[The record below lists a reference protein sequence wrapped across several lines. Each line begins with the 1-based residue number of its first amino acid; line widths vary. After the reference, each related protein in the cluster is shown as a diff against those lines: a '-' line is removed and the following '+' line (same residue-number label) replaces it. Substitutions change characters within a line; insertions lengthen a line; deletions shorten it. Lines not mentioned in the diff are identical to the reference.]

1 MSVETKK
8 RNGWIQRHAKRS
20 LLLFLLVV
28 TLVLD
33 FAVTGVYHF
42 FKYGTI
48 HKYADRRALGER
60 SPVFHHTLKPNAEF
74 MYQRWGSLR
83 HSVSTNSLGFRD
95 RSVRNVPLSSDKYR
109 VLFMGDS
116 FTYGVGL
123 PYEET
128 FICLIDSELED
139 KNVEVL
145 NAGVVSYS
153 PAIYWKKTEYLLS
166 KAGLRFDHL
175 VVFLDIS
182 DIQDEAD
189 FYDTDEERVVWIRGP
204 TPALREFFY
213 EYTTIL
219 RNLWEVA
226 EEAYDWATEDPDT
239 RRTEEDRQY
248 ATNEYRSLWTVDKE
262 AYDDYGARGLRKAKK
277 HMGRLYDLLQMHG
290 IGMTLVVY
298 PWPTQILHEDRDS
311 IQVRVWREWAR
322 ERSVQFIDLFPDFI
336 PAADPPKE
344 MIRKYFIPGDL
355 HWNEEGHRL
364 VARRFLE
371 MWTKAWSS
379 LTRNRRSG
387 AERPGA

>member
-1 MSVETKK
+1 MPVETEQ
-8 RNGWIQRHAKRS
+8 RRTWIQRYPKRS
-20 LLLFLLVV
+20 LFLYLLVA

-60 SPVFHHTLKPNAEF
+60 SPVFHHGLRPNAEF
-74 MYQRWGSLR
+74 LYQRWGSLR

-95 RSVRNVPLSSDKYR
+95 RSVRHVPLSSDKYR
-109 VLFMGDS
+109 VLLMGDS

-128 FICLIDSELED
+128 FVCLIDTELERN
-139 KNVEVL
+139 NVEVL

-153 PAIYWKKTEYLLS
+153 PAIYWKKTEYFLS
-166 KAGLRFDHL
+166 KAGLRFDSL
-175 VVFLDIS
+175 VLILDIS

-189 FYDTDEERVVWIRGP
+189 FYDTDDERVVWIWGP
-204 TPALREFFY
+204 TPQPRQSFY

-219 RNLWEVA
+219 RNLLEIGGEV
-226 EEAYDWATEDPDT
+226 YNWATEDPDT

-248 ATNEYRSLWTVDKE
+248 GTNEYRSLWTVDKQ

-277 HMGRLYDLLQMHG
+277 HMGRLYDLLQAHG

-311 IQVRVWREWAR
+311 IQVRVWREWAA
-322 ERSVQFIDLFPDFI
+322 ERSVRFIDLFPDFI
-336 PAADPPKE
+336 PVDAPPKE
-344 MIRKYFIPGDL
+344 VIRKYFIPGDV

-364 VARRFLE
+364 VARRLVE
-371 MWTKAWSS
+371 ELGPS
-379 LTRNRRSG
+379 LTRNRQ
-387 AERPGA
+387 